1 MIDLSVSLLISISR
15 WDDSGHPGTA
25 GAGLHSSKLNETMET
40 ALLYRY
46 NQPIPRYTSYPTVPF
61 WKDTP
66 DEQRWKDNFLMR
78 FAECNETSGISLY
91 IHLPFCETLCTYC
104 GCNKK
109 ITTNH
114 KVEEEYLQAVLKEW
128 SMYREMMGRLPVIRE
143 LHLGG
148 GTPTFFSP
156 GNLHRLIAAIL
167 AEATVHPDHAFS
179 LEGHPDNTTREHLEV
194 LYRLG
199 FRRISYGVQDL
210 NPEVQ
215 QAIGRIQSF
224 EKLRAATESAR
235 AAGFTAV
242 NFDLIYGLPLQTPAR
257 LSATIRQ
264 STSLRPDR
272 IAFYSY
278 AHIPS
283 VNCSQRL
290 IDDKQLPSAD
300 EKLYLYQ
307 LGKMLLSEQGYTNIG
322 MDHFALP
329 HDELHQAW
337 KQQRLHRNFM
347 GYTTQ
352 NSGMLLG
359 LGVSAISDTGTAYAQ
374 NDKALTGYYRAIASG
389 RLAIARSCYL
399 SPEDLV
405 FRRHIL
411 DIACKGYTTFDPA
424 FTAVYN
430 EWTLPRLQALQRDGL
445 VMIDDGGVMLTD
457 AGRPFLRHVC
467 KAFDLRLL
475 RDEKVREG
483 LELCGRGEPAK
494 PHFSNAI

>member
-1 MIDLSVSLLISISR
+1 
-15 WDDSGHPGTA
+15 
-25 GAGLHSSKLNETMET
+25 MET

-61 WKDTP
+61 WKDAP
-66 DEQRWKDNFLMR
+66 DIARWKDNFTLR
-78 FAECNETSGISLY
+78 FAETNEKQGISLY
-91 IHLPFCETLCTYC
+91 IHLPFCESLCTYC

-114 KVEEEYLQAVLKEW
+114 KVEEEYLQVVLKEW
-128 SMYREMMGRLPVIRE
+128 SMYREIMGELPVIRE

-156 GNLHRLIAAIL
+156 TNLRRLITAIL
-167 AEATVHPDHAFS
+167 ARATVHPDHAFS
-179 LEGHPDNTTREHLEV
+179 LEGHPNNTTREHLEA
-194 LYRLG
+194 LYDLG

-224 EKLRAATESAR
+224 EKLKTATEEAR
-235 AAGFTAV
+235 IAGFSAV
-242 NFDLIYGLPLQTPAR
+242 NFDLIYGLPLQTPER
-257 LSATIRQ
+257 LSQTIRK
-264 STSLRPDR
+264 SVSLRPDR

-278 AHIPS
+278 AHTPWI
-283 VNCSQRL
+283 NCSQRL
-290 IDDKQLPSAD
+290 IDMAQLPSVE
-300 EKLYLYQ
+300 EKLYLHQ
-307 LGKMLLSEQGYTNIG
+307 LGKVLLGEAGYANIG

-329 HDELHQAW
+329 HDELYIAW
-337 KQQRLHRNFM
+337 EHQRLHRNFM

-374 NDKALTGYYRAIASG
+374 NEKKLGDYYRAIRED
-389 RLAIARSCYL
+389 RLAISRSCYL
-399 SPEDLV
+399 SVEDLV

-411 DIACKGYTTFDPA
+411 DIACKGYTTFEPA
-424 FTAVYN
+424 YTAAYA
-430 EWTLPRLQALQRDGL
+430 EWTIPRLRDLQRDGL
-445 VMIDDGGVMLTD
+445 VLLDDYGIALTE
-457 AGRPFLRHVC
+457 AGRPFLRHAC

-483 LELCGRGEPAK
+483 ISLCGPAETTK
-494 PHFSNAI
+494 PLFSNAI

>member
-1 MIDLSVSLLISISR
+1 MRRRLTFAKINQHMESV
-15 WDDSGHPGTA
+15 
-25 GAGLHSSKLNETMET
+25 
-40 ALLYRY
+40 LLYRY

-66 DEQRWKDNFLMR
+66 DQARWAANFMLR
-78 FAECNETSGISLY
+78 FDEINETSGISLY
-91 IHLPFCETLCTYC
+91 IHLPFCESLCIYC

-114 KVEEEYLQAVLKEW
+114 KVEEEYLQAVLQEW
-128 SMYREMMGRLPVIRE
+128 SMYRKMMGRLPVIRE

-156 GNLHRLIAAIL
+156 ANLQRLLTTIL
-167 AEATVHPDHAFS
+167 AQSTVHPDHAFS
-179 LEGHPDNTTREHLEV
+179 LEGHPNNTTREHLDV
-194 LYRLG
+194 LYHLG

-224 EKLRAATESAR
+224 DKLRTATEATR
-235 AAGFTAV
+235 AAGFMAV

-257 LSATIRQ
+257 LSATVRQ
-264 STSLRPDR
+264 VVGLRPDR

-278 AHIPS
+278 AHMPS
-283 VNCSQRL
+283 VNCPQRL
-290 IDDKQLPSAD
+290 IDEKQLPTVD
-300 EKLYLYQ
+300 EKLYLHQ

-329 HDELHQAW
+329 HDELTLAW
-337 KQQRLHRNFM
+337 KEQRLHRNFM

-374 NDKALTGYYRAIASG
+374 NEKAIKDYYRAIGAG
-389 RLAIARSCYL
+389 QLAIARSCYL
-399 SPEDLV
+399 TAQDLI

-411 DIACKGYTTFDPA
+411 DIACKGYTTFEPGYA
-424 FTAVYN
+424 ATYS
-430 EWTLPRLQALQRDGL
+430 EWTIPRLQGLQKDGL
-445 VMIDDGGVMLTD
+445 VIIDDGGVMLTE

-467 KAFDLRLL
+467 KAFDLHLL
-475 RDEKVREG
+475 RAEKTQAGVA
-483 LELCGRGEPAK
+483 LCGRNGVAQ
-494 PHFSNAI
+494 H